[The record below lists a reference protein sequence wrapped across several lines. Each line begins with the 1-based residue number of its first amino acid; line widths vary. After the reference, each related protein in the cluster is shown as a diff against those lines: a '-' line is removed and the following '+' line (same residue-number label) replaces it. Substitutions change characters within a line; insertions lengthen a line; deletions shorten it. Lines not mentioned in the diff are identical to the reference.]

1 MSKGTR
7 VNFAA
12 HQGVGEVA
20 IEGTELEV
28 NRRFGGVAKL
38 YGDAAYQ
45 RFQQATVVVVGLG
58 GVGSWAAEALARS
71 AIGHLVLIDFDHI
84 SESNTNRQLPAL
96 EGEYGR
102 EKVVVMAERLMRIN
116 PALRLTCHDAFLE
129 PDKLDLFIPLGAVV
143 LDATDA
149 LETKI
154 ALAAW
159 SVAKQQNLVMCGG
172 VGGKADPSCL
182 RADDL
187 AQAIQDPLLAKIRA
201 DLRKNHGFSRDLKKK
216 MGIRAIYSKE
226 PRMGKGIGGLAC
238 AGYGSAVTVTAG
250 CGFLATA
257 EVLALIS
264 NRKAG

>member
-1 MSKGTR
+1 
-7 VNFAA
+7 
-12 HQGVGEVA
+12 
-20 IEGTELEV
+20 
-28 NRRFGGVAKL
+28 
-38 YGDAAYQ
+38 
-45 RFQQATVVVVGLG
+45 
-58 GVGSWAAEALARS
+58 
-71 AIGHLVLIDFDHI
+71 
-84 SESNTNRQLPAL
+84 
-96 EGEYGR
+96 
-102 EKVVVMAERLMRIN
+102 
-116 PALRLTCHDAFLE
+116 
-129 PDKLDLFIPLGAVV
+129 
-143 LDATDA
+143 
-149 LETKI
+149 
-154 ALAAW
+154 
-159 SVAKQQNLVMCGG
+159 
-172 VGGKADPSCL
+172 L